1 MRTRL
6 PSRRR
11 GFTLL
16 ELVFAIA
23 IGAVVV
29 AGLYSVFR
37 MQMRSFV
44 TQDLQMEMHQNGR
57 MALDILSRTARM
69 AGYGTG
75 GGVTRGM
82 FGDAGVPDDTLPAVI
97 AYNGTGPNGSDAV
110 TLVSMDPALV
120 VNTNESAPP
129 ACDTSVLHTDPTVLH
144 NAARIA
150 QFQANELLLCY
161 DYAGIGAFRSYLW
174 TLAAAGNATSGDFTV
189 SPNTQADYIADCSGT
204 TNLPVVMVCSRGEV
218 ATFYIDANDAD
229 GIGPGS
235 ADHPVLM
242 MDLDFESPDAD
253 DVPVVDNVEDLQ
265 VAYCLES
272 ATGNTDCS
280 QGSAWQDTIAS
291 ADVDD
296 IYMMR
301 ISLVIRSSRPD
312 LNSTFVGQR
321 PALEDNPGAGT
332 TDNYYRQVVT
342 TEVMVRNLRIQAQL

>member
-6 PSRRR
+6 FSRR

-16 ELVFAIA
+16 ELVFAVA

-44 TQDLQMEMHQNGR
+44 AQDLQMEMHQNGR
-57 MALDILSRTARM
+57 MALDILSRTARI
-69 AGYGTG
+69 AGYGSG
-75 GGVTRGM
+75 RGETRGV
-82 FGDAGVPDDTLPAVI
+82 FGAAGVADDTLPSVVS
-97 AYNGTGPNGSDAV
+97 YNGTGPNGSDAV

-120 VNTNESAPP
+120 VNTNETAPP
-129 ACDTSVLHTDPTVLH
+129 ACDTAVLHADPTVLH

-150 QFQANELLLCY
+150 QFQTNELLLCY
-161 DYAGIGAFRSYLW
+161 DYAGIGTFRSYLW
-174 TLAAAGNATSGDFTV
+174 SLAAPGNATSGDFTV
-189 SPNTQADYIADCSGT
+189 TPNTQGDYVTDCSGT
-204 TNLPVVMVCSRGEV
+204 ANLPVVMVCSRGEV
-218 ATFYIDANDAD
+218 ATYYIDADDTD
-229 GIGPGS
+229 GVGPGS
-235 ADHPVLM
+235 PDHPVLM

-280 QGSAWQDTIAS
+280 QAASWQDQITT
-291 ADVDD
+291 ADVDNL
-296 IYMMR
+296 YMMR
-301 ISLVIRSSRPD
+301 ISLVIRASRPD
-312 LNSTFVGQR
+312 LQATYVNQR
-321 PALEDNPGAGT
+321 PALEDNPGASV

-342 TEVMVRNLRIQAQL
+342 TEITVRNLRIQAQL